1 MAEGVVVVGAGGH
14 GRVVADAVRLL
25 GHPIR
30 GFLDDSDPGSRNPH
44 PDVEVIGSLE
54 ILSDLPDELVHGI
67 GDNATRQAVAT
78 RRPDIWMVVVHPE
91 AVVAQSAR
99 LDTGA
104 VVLAG
109 AIVQVDVTV
118 GSGAIVNSGA
128 IVEHDC
134 RVGRFSHIAPHAT
147 LTGAVTIGE
156 RTLVGAGATIAP
168 GCVVGDDVVI
178 GAGAVVIRDVPS
190 GFVVAGNPAQ
200 QIGRR

>member
-118 GSGAIVNSGA
+118 GAGGDRQFGG
-128 IVEHDC
+128 DC
-134 RVGRFSHIAPHAT
+134 RTRLSALAGS
-147 LTGAVTIGE
+147 
-156 RTLVGAGATIAP
+156 RTLPLMRHSLA
-168 GCVVGDDVVI
+168 
-178 GAGAVVIRDVPS
+178 R
-190 GFVVAGNPAQ
+190 
-200 QIGRR
+200 